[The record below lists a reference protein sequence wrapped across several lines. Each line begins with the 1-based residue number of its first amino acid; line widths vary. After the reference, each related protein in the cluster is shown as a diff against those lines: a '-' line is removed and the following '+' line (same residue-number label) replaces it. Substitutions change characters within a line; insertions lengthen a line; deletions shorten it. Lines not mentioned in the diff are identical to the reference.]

1 MDEVLHNSNG
11 IKTINF
17 WGARNKEK
25 QAKLE
30 EELSKEEV

>member
-1 MDEVLHNSNG
+1 MDEVLHISNR

-17 WGARNKEK
+17 WDARNREN